1 MASRSV
7 LVVGAGIAGLTAAYR
22 LANLGVD
29 VTVLEAS
36 ERVGGRM
43 STDRR
48 DGYLIDRGAQ
58 FLSDG
63 YSVICDLI
71 NELGLGQHLVRAS
84 GWTGTVRGGAVRRI
98 NAGYPWTVATSG
110 LLSWRDT
117 FRVAR
122 ASVSLVRATRH
133 LPLND
138 YSKWHI
144 LDDANAAE
152 WIAASFGKDALEY
165 VFEPMLEGFYFQAP
179 EGMSRA
185 WPAAVWSFGA
195 RRRRATALAGGI
207 DSLPEALARRVK
219 VRLASPVEAI
229 DTAGSGVSVRTPAGT
244 LQADQLVLATTA
256 SVARQLYA
264 PEHDVEHRL
273 LRTGYSAAM
282 NISFAVP
289 EGVSTAHVPKDIY
302 GLLIP
307 RLERQAIA
315 AVTVESRKCPRYVP
329 QGEMLNVMLDG
340 SAASRLMEAPEGQV
354 LDEVLPELRRYF
366 PGLDRRIGFTHF
378 SRWAQAEPRSPV
390 GRSRDLQQYRLLWH
404 PGIKVILAGDY
415 MSIPCT
421 EGAAE
426 SGNWAASALVE
437 RTVRVGRN
445 REVA

>member
-22 LANLGVD
+22 LSKLGVD

-71 NELGLGQHLVRAS
+71 SELGLGQHLARAC
-84 GWTGTVRGGAVRRI
+84 GWTGTVRGGAVRRT

-117 FRVAR
+117 FRMAR
-122 ASVSLVRATRH
+122 ASLSLVRATRH
-133 LPLND
+133 LPLTD
-138 YSKWHI
+138 YSKWHM
-144 LDDANAAE
+144 LDDADAAE

-179 EGMSRA
+179 EQMSRA
-185 WPAAVWSFGA
+185 WPAVVWSFGA
-195 RRRRATALAGGI
+195 RRKGVTALADGI
-207 DSLPEALARRVK
+207 GSLPEALAQKVK
-219 VRLASPVEAI
+219 VCLATPAEAI
-229 DTAGSGVSVRTPAGT
+229 DTAGLGVSVQTPAGT
-244 LQADQLVLATTA
+244 LQADHLVLATTA

-264 PEHDVEHRL
+264 PERDVEKRL
-273 LRTGYSAAM
+273 LRTDYSASM

-289 EGVSTAHVPKDIY
+289 EGVSTAKVPKDLY

-307 RLERQAIA
+307 RRERQVIA
-315 AVTVESRKCPRYVP
+315 AIGVESR
-329 QGEMLNVMLDG
+329 QGPAVR
-340 SAASRLMEAPEGQV
+340 AARRVAERHAGR
-354 LDEVLPELRRYF
+354 LRRQ
-366 PGLDRRIGFTHF
+366 PAH
-378 SRWAQAEPRSPV
+378 
-390 GRSRDLQQYRLLWH
+390 
-404 PGIKVILAGDY
+404 AG
-415 MSIPCT
+415 T
-421 EGAAE
+421 
-426 SGNWAASALVE
+426 
-437 RTVRVGRN
+437 
-445 REVA
+445 

>member
-7 LVVGAGIAGLTAAYR
+7 LVVGAGIAGLTTAYR
-22 LANLGVD
+22 LSKLGVE

-36 ERVGGRM
+36 EQVGGRM

-71 NELGLGQHLVRAS
+71 SELGLGQHVARAR
-84 GWTGTVRGGAVRRI
+84 GWTGTVRGGAVRRT

-122 ASVSLVRATRH
+122 ASLSLVRATRH

-138 YSKWHI
+138 YSKWHT
-144 LDDANAAE
+144 LDDADAAE

-179 EGMSRA
+179 EQMSRA
-185 WPAAVWSFGA
+185 WPAVVWSFGA

-207 DSLPEALARRVK
+207 GSLPEALAQKVK
-219 VRLASPVEAI
+219 VCLATPAEAI
-229 DTAGSGVSVRTPAGT
+229 DTAGLGVSVQTPAGT
-244 LQADQLVLATTA
+244 LQADHLVLATTA

-264 PEHDVEHRL
+264 PERDVENRL
-273 LRTGYSAAM
+273 LRTDYSAAM

-289 EGVSTAHVPKDIY
+289 EGVSTAKVPKDLY

-307 RLERQAIA
+307 RRERQVIA
-315 AVTVESRKCPRYVP
+315 AVGVESRKCQRYVP
-329 QGEMLNVMLDG
+329 QGELLNVMLGG
-340 SAASRLMEAPEGQV
+340 SAATRLMQASEEQV
-354 LDEVLPELRRYF
+354 LAEVLPELQCYF
-366 PGLDRRIGFTHF
+366 PGIDRRIGFAHF
-378 SRWAQAEPRSPV
+378 SHWPEAEPRSPV
-390 GRSRDLQQYRLLWH
+390 GRSRDLREYRQLWH
-404 PGIKVILAGDY
+404 PGMKVILAGDY

-426 SGNWAASALVE
+426 SGNWAATALVE
-437 RTVRVGRN
+437 RAARVGTSQ
-445 REVA
+445 EAA